1 MKERAFIAPS
11 KIGGKE
17 EEEGEKY
24 FLFSLGS
31 QAAIRR
37 AEILGRA

>member
-11 KIGGKE
+11 KIGGEE
-17 EEEGEKY
+17 EEEGKKY

-31 QAAIRR
+31 HTAVQR
-37 AEILGRA
+37 AEILRTA